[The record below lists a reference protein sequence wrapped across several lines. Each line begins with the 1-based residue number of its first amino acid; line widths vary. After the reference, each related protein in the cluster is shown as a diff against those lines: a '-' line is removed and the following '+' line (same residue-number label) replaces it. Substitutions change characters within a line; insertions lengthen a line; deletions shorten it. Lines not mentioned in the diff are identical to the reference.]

1 MTGSLL
7 IFIGV
12 AFIFISALSG
22 VGSVSGGGI
31 ILIGPIPIVF
41 GAGPDFLTLLPIAV
55 AITIMAV
62 VLFLLF
68 SRRSIL

>member
-1 MTGSLL
+1 
-7 IFIGV
+7 
-12 AFIFISALSG
+12 LSG